1 VAGIVA
7 AIELN
12 DVVDALSD
20 EVGSFTFTLI
30 APLGSDNDNGGHQDS
45 FVKPPLPT

>member
-1 VAGIVA
+1 VARVIATV
-7 AIELN
+7 ELD
-12 DVVDALSD
+12 DVVDAVSD